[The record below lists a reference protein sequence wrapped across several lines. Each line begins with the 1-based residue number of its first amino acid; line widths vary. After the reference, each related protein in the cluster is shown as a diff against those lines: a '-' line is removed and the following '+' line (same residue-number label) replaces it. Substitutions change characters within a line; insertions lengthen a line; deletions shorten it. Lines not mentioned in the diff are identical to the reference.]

1 MNTTDAIAEAMSN
14 WDKLEADAR
23 AKFPHATADE
33 IYLIA
38 KTAMDK
44 SLGLNQAD
52 GEARKFERTTR

>member
-23 AKFPHATADE
+23 AKFPHATTDE

-38 KTAMDK
+38 KAAMDK
-44 SLGLNQAD
+44 SLGLSPAEGQLI
-52 GEARKFERTTR
+52 GLERTTR